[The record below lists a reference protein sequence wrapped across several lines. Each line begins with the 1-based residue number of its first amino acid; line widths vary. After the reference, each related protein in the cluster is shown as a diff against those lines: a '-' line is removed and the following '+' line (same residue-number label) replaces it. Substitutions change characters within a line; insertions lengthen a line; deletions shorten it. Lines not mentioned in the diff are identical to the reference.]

1 MKTFI
6 KPNPPRHIYL
16 PSPWGEGKGG
26 AYMLKKTLFAA
37 FISLIAIAGYAQ
49 SPVIKCDISFQ
60 GRSDAEVL
68 EPGYTRWDPG
78 KDITSTETTI
88 DGVYFKI
95 ESSGEHLFRNDWNKS
110 DITNADFKAKNGRLL
125 ADCIMLDPSS
135 YEGAF
140 IMTIKGLPA
149 GQHTL
154 QTYHNCKDNPETVDV
169 RPMNVLLNGKTVI
182 ENLVPSIRESV
193 AANAGISV
201 VTFTVSSPDD
211 AVKIMFNTI
220 PTKDP
225 VTTKTIVRSPII
237 NGFELNTV
245 SITSQAKDPFPTSG
259 DMHVDADGGSC
270 QLSWA
275 AASANISSHN
285 LYIGTSA
292 TDVENATTPT
302 ASGLTATT
310 YLASNLSTH
319 NTYYWRVDEVDA
331 QGNITKGNVWKFRPR
346 RLAFPGAEGY
356 GRFAIGGRGGQVY
369 HVTNLNFD
377 HNPGSLLYGLKD
389 LEGPRTIVFDVSGVI
404 DMNFEA
410 VFTDPNV
417 TIAAHTAPGKGIC
430 VMHAN
435 LNIGSD
441 DICRFL
447 RLKHGYGYAN
457 GEPNTGNAMGMTGAD
472 HAIVDHTTAAW
483 GTDETLSGRGAKNIT
498 FQYSM
503 IAEAL
508 GVADHKNYSKGT
520 NHGYAATI
528 DGKIGTYSHNLLVN
542 CYGRNW
548 SMGGGMDGTNTA
560 IGQMDMFNNVCYN
573 WGSRTTDG
581 GCHEANFVN
590 NYYKM
595 GPASSQKILYSQ
607 DYENVGSP
615 QSTWQAYISGNI
627 RENKD
632 HSLTYDKQG
641 DTYRYTLSNG
651 ASAPSY
657 EVFVKAPFFPS
668 YAEIHSAKD
677 AFKIVTS
684 NSGATMPCRDDQ
696 HLRVTRETI
705 EGTYTYT
712 GSRSGIK
719 GEIDH
724 ENDCGGWESY
734 PEESRPADYDTDQD
748 GMPNWYEAIIGSDAN
763 VANHNADPD
772 NDGYTLLEEYLE
784 FIAHPY
790 IIIMEGETGTFDVSA
805 EFKGF
810 TKSPSYSV
818 ASADAFLTSTISGS
832 TLSVKPTTA
841 GIGKTIVKVTDAEG
855 SSYTQQFGVAVT
867 RDPSAIQ
874 NIFNEAN
881 LDIIRREFFTLDG
894 KAVTSLGDLHSGILL
909 MKITERNGKTHTM
922 KIVKN

>member
-1 MKTFI
+1 MD
-6 KPNPPRHIYL
+6 
-16 PSPWGEGKGG
+16 E
-26 AYMLKKTLFAA
+26 
-37 FISLIAIAGYAQ
+37 
-49 SPVIKCDISFQ
+49 
-60 GRSDAEVL
+60 
-68 EPGYTRWDPG
+68 
-78 KDITSTETTI
+78 I
-88 DGVYFKI
+88 D
-95 ESSGEHLFRNDWNKS
+95 
-110 DITNADFKAKNGRLL
+110 
-125 ADCIMLDPSS
+125 
-135 YEGAF
+135 
-140 IMTIKGLPA
+140 
-149 GQHTL
+149 
-154 QTYHNCKDNPETVDV
+154 
-169 RPMNVLLNGKTVI
+169 
-182 ENLVPSIRESV
+182 
-193 AANAGISV
+193 
-201 VTFTVSSPDD
+201 
-211 AVKIMFNTI
+211 
-220 PTKDP
+220 
-225 VTTKTIVRSPII
+225 
-237 NGFELNTV
+237 
-245 SITSQAKDPFPTSG
+245 
-259 DMHVDADGGSC
+259 
-270 QLSWA
+270 
-275 AASANISSHN
+275 
-285 LYIGTSA
+285 
-292 TDVENATTPT
+292 
-302 ASGLTATT
+302 ASG
-310 YLASNLSTH
+310 N
-319 NTYYWRVDEVDA
+319 V
-331 QGNITKGNVWKFRPR
+331 TKGNVWKFRPR

-356 GRFAIGGRGGQVY
+356 GRYAIGGRGGQVY

-417 TIAAHTAPGKGIC
+417 TIAAQTAPGKGIC
-430 VMHAN
+430 IMHAN

-457 GEPNTGNAMGMTGAD
+457 GEPNTGNAMGLSGSD

-483 GTDETLSGRGAKNIT
+483 GTDETISGRGAKNIT

-508 GVADHKNYSKGT
+508 GIADHKNYSTGT

-607 DYENVGSP
+607 DYENVGSA
-615 QSTWQAYISGNI
+615 QSTWRAYVSGNI

-641 DTYRYTLSNG
+641 ETYRYTRSNG
-651 ASAPSY
+651 APEPSY
-657 EVFVKAPFFPS
+657 QVFVKEPFFPS

-696 HLRVTRETI
+696 HIRVTEETI
-705 EGTYTYT
+705 KGTYTYT

-724 ENDCGGWESY
+724 ENDCGGWEAY
-734 PEESRPADYDTDQD
+734 PEETRPADYDTDLD
-748 GMPNWYEAIIGSDAN
+748 GMPNWYEDLIGSDAN

-772 NDGYTLLEEYLE
+772 NDGFTLLEEYLE

-790 IIIMEGETGTFDVSA
+790 IIIMEGETGTFDVSK

-810 TKSPSYSV
+810 TKSPVYTV
-818 ASADAFLTSTISGS
+818 ASADPSLSAAISGS
-832 TLSVKPTTA
+832 TLSVKPTSA
-841 GIGKTIVKVTDAEG
+841 GIFKTMVAVTDAEG
-855 SSYTQQFGVAVT
+855 STYSQQFGVAVT
-867 RDPSAIQ
+867 KDPAAIQ
-874 NIFNEAN
+874 TIFNEAN
-881 LDIIRREFFTLDG
+881 LDIVRREFFTLDG
-894 KAVTSLGDLHSGILL
+894 KIVTTLNPRNTYI
-909 MKITERNGKTHTM
+909 MRITESNGKTHTM
-922 KIVKN
+922 KVIKD

>member
-1 MKTFI
+1 
-6 KPNPPRHIYL
+6 
-16 PSPWGEGKGG
+16 
-26 AYMLKKTLFAA
+26 MLKQILTVATLALTF
-37 FISLIAIAGYAQ
+37 IAGYAQ
-49 SPVIKCDISFQ
+49 DKPVIKCDISFA
-60 GRSDAEVL
+60 GRSDQEVL
-68 EPGYTRWDPG
+68 EPGYVRWDPG
-78 KDITSTETTI
+78 KDITSTQKTI

-95 ESSGEHLFRNDWNKS
+95 ESSGSKLFRNDWNKT
-110 DITNADFKAKNGRLL
+110 DIGNADFKAKNGRLL
-125 ADCIMLDPSS
+125 ADCIVLDPITDT
-135 YEGAF
+135 GAF

-154 QTYHNCKDNPETVDV
+154 QTYHNCKDNPASVDV
-169 RPMNVLLNGKTVI
+169 RPMNVMLNGSTVI

-193 AANAGISV
+193 AANAGIAV
-201 VTFTVSSPDD
+201 VSFKVTSPDD
-211 AVKIMFNTI
+211 VVKITFTTV
-220 PTKDP
+220 PTADP
-225 VTTKTIVRSPII
+225 ESSKTIVRTPIL

-245 SITSQAKDPFPTSG
+245 SVASQAKDPFPTSG
-259 DMHVDADGGSC
+259 DMHIDADNGSC
-270 QLSWA
+270 QLSWT
-275 AASANISSHN
+275 AASERVAAHNI
-285 LYIGTSA
+285 YIGTDS
-292 TDVENATTPT
+292 VEVANMTAPT
-302 ASGLTATT
+302 ASDLTSTSYEATE
-310 YLASNLSTH
+310 LSTH
-319 NTYYWRVDEVDA
+319 NIYYWRVDEVDA
-331 QGNITKGNVWKFRPR
+331 LGNITKGNVWKFRPR

-410 VFTDPNV
+410 VFADPNV

-430 VMHAN
+430 IMHSN

-441 DICRFL
+441 NICRFL
-447 RLKHGYGYAN
+447 RLKHGYGD
-457 GEPNTGNAMGMTGAD
+457 TGNAMGLAGSD

-483 GTDETLSGRGAKNIT
+483 GTDETISGRGAKNVT

-508 GVADHKNYSKGT
+508 GIADHKNYGAGT

-548 SMGGGMDGTNTA
+548 SMGGGMDGNNTA
-560 IGQMDMFNNVCYN
+560 IGQMDIFNNVCYN

-595 GPASSQKILYSQ
+595 GPDTKQTILYSQ
-607 DYENVGSP
+607 DYENVGSAE
-615 QSTWQAYISGNI
+615 STWRAYVSGNI
-627 RENKD
+627 RENKN
-632 HSLTYDKQG
+632 HTLSYDKQG
-641 DTYRYTLSNG
+641 DTYRYTLKNG
-651 ASAPSY
+651 APTPSY
-657 EVFVKAPFFPS
+657 QVFVSEPFFPS
-668 YAEIHSAKD
+668 YAEIHSAMD

-696 HLRVTRETI
+696 HLRVTEETI
-705 EGTYTYT
+705 KGTYTYV

-724 ENDCGGWESY
+724 ENDCGGWEAY
-734 PEESRPADYDTDQD
+734 PEETRPADYDTDQD
-748 GMPNWYEAIIGSDAN
+748 GMPNWYENLIGSDVN

-790 IIIMEGETGTFDVSA
+790 IIVMEGESGTFDVSK
-805 EFKGF
+805 EFSGF
-810 TKSPSYSV
+810 TKSPVYAVS
-818 ASADAFLTSTISGS
+818 SADPQLTATISSS
-832 TLSVKPTTA
+832 TLSVKPTTD
-841 GIGKTIVKVTDAEG
+841 GIFKAMVTVTDAEG
-855 SSYTQQFGVAVT
+855 STYTQQFGVAVT
-867 RDPSAIQ
+867 KDPSAIQ
-874 NIFNEAN
+874 TVFNEDS
-881 LDIIRREFFTLDG
+881 LDIVRREFFTLDG
-894 KAVTSLGDLHSGILL
+894 KAVSSLNPYNTYI
-909 MKITERNGKTHTM
+909 MRITERNGKTHTM
-922 KIVKN
+922 KVVRH

>member
-1 MKTFI
+1 MAI
-6 KPNPPRHIYL
+6 
-16 PSPWGEGKGG
+16 SG
-26 AYMLKKTLFAA
+26 FA
-37 FISLIAIAGYAQ
+37 Q
-49 SPVIKCDISFQ
+49 KPVIKCDISFQ
-60 GRSDAEVL
+60 GRSDQEVL

-78 KDITSTETTI
+78 KDITSTEITI
-88 DGVYFKI
+88 EGVYFKI
-95 ESSGEHLFRNDWNKS
+95 ETIGEQLFRNDWNKS

-125 ADCIMLDPSS
+125 ADCIMLDPTSDA
-135 YEGAF
+135 GVF
-140 IMTIKGLPA
+140 VMTIKGLPA

-154 QTYHNCKDNPETVDV
+154 QSYHNCKDKPETVDV
-169 RPMNVLLNGKTVI
+169 RPMDVIYEGKTI
-182 ENLVPSIRESV
+182 IKDLKPSIRESV
-193 AANAGISV
+193 AANAGIAV
-201 VTFTVSSPDD
+201 VSFNVSSPEDE
-211 AVKIMFNTI
+211 VKIYYTTNT
-220 PTKDP
+220 TSDP

-245 SITSQAKDPFPTSG
+245 SIASQAKDPFPTSG

-270 QLSWA
+270 QLWWQ
-275 AASANISSHN
+275 AASESVVAHN
-285 LYIGTSA
+285 LYFGTDSA
-292 TDVENATTPT
+292 EVADMTKPYAEN
-302 ASGLTATT
+302 LKNTT
-310 YLASNLSTH
+310 YLTWGLSTH
-319 NTYYWRVDEVDA
+319 NVYYWRVDEVDA
-331 QGNITKGNVWKFRPR
+331 SGNVTKGNVWSFRPR

-356 GRFAIGGRGGQVY
+356 GRYAIGGRGGQVY
-369 HVTNLNFD
+369 HVTNLNHD

-417 TIAAHTAPGKGIC
+417 TIAGQTAPGKGIC
-430 VMHAN
+430 IMRSN

-441 DICRFL
+441 DICRFM
-447 RLKHGYGYAN
+447 RLKHGYGYAD
-457 GEPNTGNAMGMTGAD
+457 GEPNTGNAMGLSGSD

-483 GTDETLSGRGAKNIT
+483 GTDETISGRGAKNIT

-508 GVADHKNYSKGT
+508 GIADHKNYSPGT

-560 IGQMDMFNNVCYN
+560 IGQMDIFNNVCYN

-581 GCHEANFVN
+581 GCHETNFVG

-595 GPASSQKILYSQ
+595 GPASNQKILYSQ

-615 QSTWQAYISGNI
+615 ESTWRAYVSGNI

-632 HSLTYDKQG
+632 HSLSYDKLN

-651 ASAPSY
+651 AAKPSY
-657 EVFVKAPFFPS
+657 EVFVNEPFFPS
-668 YAEIHSAKD
+668 YGIIHSAKD

-696 HLRVTRETI
+696 HLRVTEETI
-705 EGTYTYT
+705 LGTYTYT

-724 ENDCGGWESY
+724 ENDCGGWEAY
-734 PEESRPADYDTDQD
+734 PEESRAADYDTDQD
-748 GMPNWYEAIIGSDAN
+748 GMPNWYEALIGSDAN

-772 NDGYTLLEEYLE
+772 NDGYTLLEDYLE

-790 IIIMEGETGTFDVSA
+790 IIIMEGTTGKMDVAA
-805 EFKGF
+805 EFRGF
-810 TKSPSYSV
+810 TKSPAYTIE
-818 ASADAFLTSTISGS
+818 SANSFLSATLNGTE
-832 TLSVKPTTA
+832 LSVNPTTA
-841 GIGKTIVKVTDAEG
+841 GLGKVMVKVTDAEG
-855 SSYTQQFGVAVT
+855 STYTQLFGVAVT
-867 RDPSAIQ
+867 RDPAAIQ
-874 NIFNEAN
+874 NVFNESD
-881 LDIIRREFFTLDG
+881 LDIVKREFFTADG
-894 KAVTSLGDLHSGILL
+894 KAVTSLNDVQNGMLI
-909 MKITERNGKTHTM
+909 MKLTERNGKVHTM
-922 KIVKN
+922 KVLKN

>member
-1 MKTFI
+1 
-6 KPNPPRHIYL
+6 
-16 PSPWGEGKGG
+16 
-26 AYMLKKTLFAA
+26 MLKQILTVATLALSF
-37 FISLIAIAGYAQ
+37 LAGYAQ
-49 SPVIKCDISFQ
+49 DKPVIKCDISFQ

-78 KDITSTETTI
+78 KDVTSAQKTI

-95 ESSGEHLFRNDWNKS
+95 ESSGSHLFRNDWNKT
-110 DITNADFKAKNGRLL
+110 DIGNADFKAKNGRLL
-125 ADCIMLDPSS
+125 ADCIVLDPITDT
-135 YEGAF
+135 GAF

-154 QTYHNCKDNPETVDV
+154 QTYHNCKDNPTSVDV
-169 RPMNVLLNGKTVI
+169 RPMNVLLNGTTVI

-193 AANAGISV
+193 AANAGIAV
-201 VTFTVSSPDD
+201 VTFNVTSPDD
-211 AVKIMFNTI
+211 AVKITFTTV
-220 PTKDP
+220 PTEDP
-225 VTTKTIVRSPII
+225 VSSKTIVRTPIL

-245 SITSQAKDPFPTSG
+245 NVASQAKDPSPTSG
-259 DMHVDADGGSC
+259 DLHIDADNGSC
-270 QLSWA
+270 KLSWT
-275 AASANISSHN
+275 AASESIAAHN
-285 LYIGTSA
+285 LYLGTDS
-292 TDVENATTPT
+292 VEVANMTNPT
-302 ASGLTATT
+302 ASNLTATS
-310 YLASNLSTH
+310 YEAAGLSTH
-319 NTYYWRVDEVDA
+319 NIYYWRVDEVDA
-331 QGNITKGNVWKFRPR
+331 SGNVTKGNVWKFRTR

-417 TIAAHTAPGKGIC
+417 TIAAQTAPGKGIC
-430 VMHAN
+430 IMHSN

-441 DICRFL
+441 NICRFL
-447 RLKHGYGYAN
+447 RLKHGYGD
-457 GEPNTGNAMGMTGAD
+457 TGNAMGLAGSD

-483 GTDETLSGRGAKNIT
+483 GTDETISGRGAKNIT

-508 GVADHKNYSKGT
+508 GIADHKNYSSGT

-560 IGQMDMFNNVCYN
+560 IGQMDIFNNVCYN

-595 GPASSQKILYSQ
+595 GPDTKQTILYSQ
-607 DYENVGSP
+607 DYENVGSA
-615 QSTWQAYISGNI
+615 QSTWRAYVNGNI
-627 RENKD
+627 RENKN
-632 HSLTYDKQG
+632 HTLSYDKLN
-641 DTYRYTLSNG
+641 DTYRYTLKNG
-651 ASAPSY
+651 APTPSY
-657 EVFVKAPFFPS
+657 QVFVSEPFFPS

-696 HLRVTRETI
+696 HIRVTKETI
-705 EGTYTYT
+705 EGTYTYV

-724 ENDCGGWESY
+724 ENDCGGWEAY
-734 PEESRPADYDTDQD
+734 PEETRPADYDTDQD
-748 GMPNWYEAIIGSDAN
+748 GMPNWYETLIGSDAN

-790 IIIMEGETGTFDVSA
+790 IILMEGEAGTFDVST
-805 EFKGF
+805 EFRGF
-810 TKSPSYSV
+810 TKSPAYTV
-818 ASADAFLTSTISGS
+818 ASADPSLSAAISGS
-832 TLSVKPTTA
+832 TLSVKPTSA
-841 GIGKTIVKVTDAEG
+841 GIFKTMVTVTDDEG
-855 SSYTQQFGVAVT
+855 SEYTQQFGVAVT
-867 RDPSAIQ
+867 RDPAAIQ
-874 NIFNEAN
+874 TVFNEAD
-881 LDIIRREFFTLDG
+881 LDIVRREFFTIDG
-894 KAVTSLGDLHSGILL
+894 KAVSNLNPRNTYI
-909 MKITERNGKTHTM
+909 MRITERNGKTHTM
-922 KIVKN
+922 KIVRK